1 MKVKGQM
8 NMKKDEP
15 AWKIAYENSKEE
27 MKNWMERFAESYE
40 KNPEELLELLRFGSQ
55 FYQYS
60 VKNTTLI
67 FLQNPNTTYVQS
79 FAAWKEIGVKIRKG
93 QKGLKVYVP
102 KQVTYL
108 CTDPPVQLKDATK
121 EQKAAYKEGMIPGKK
136 VLHFGIGNVF
146 DISQTDF
153 PKEQYP
159 KMFNMGEE
167 SKTHQ
172 EWFQIMKEF
181 VEQELDCVVSRQ
193 DVQSIALRGLYN
205 TISQEITLN
214 HLLNDTEKLSTLT
227 HEVGHRIT
235 VKTGM
240 TESEAELAADMV
252 SMMMTYRF
260 DLEPTESRKRHFV
273 EHYRRVDPGRIE
285 SVLDQVFETYRI
297 AREKL
302 QVYEETQKDQKVRKE
317 QDYERTVKT
326 SI

>member
-15 AWKIAYENSKEE
+15 AWKTAYENSNEE

-67 FLQNPNTTYVQS
+67 FLQNPNVTYVQS
-79 FAAWKEIGVKIRKG
+79 FAAWKKMGANIRKG

-121 EQKAAYKEGMIPGKK
+121 EQKAAYKE
-136 VLHFGIGNVF
+136 
-146 DISQTDF
+146 
-153 PKEQYP
+153 
-159 KMFNMGEE
+159 
-167 SKTHQ
+167 
-172 EWFQIMKEF
+172 
-181 VEQELDCVVSRQ
+181 
-193 DVQSIALRGLYN
+193 
-205 TISQEITLN
+205 
-214 HLLNDTEKLSTLT
+214 
-227 HEVGHRIT
+227 
-235 VKTGM
+235 
-240 TESEAELAADMV
+240 ELAADMV
-252 SMMMTYRF
+252 SIMMTYRF
-260 DLEPTESRKRHFV
+260 DLEPTESRRRHFV

-285 SVLDQVFETYRI
+285 SVLGRVFETYRTT
-297 AREKL
+297 REKL
-302 QVYEETQKDQKVRKE
+302 EAYEEKQKNSKVRKE